1 MQTQNRLLDDVARLF
16 SGAVGMASGVRG
28 EVEAQFRQQFEKIL
42 AQMDLVTREEYEV
55 TRDMAAKARDAQ
67 EQLLERV
74 AKLEAALAAVQ
85 PKAPAAKRA
94 AKSAG
99 NPAAKPRAKA
109 STAKASTA
117 KASTTKASPAKASP
131 APGGGADDKTA
142 S

>member
-85 PKAPAAKRA
+85 PKAPAEIFVDAGGGDGGGVRA
-94 AKSAG
+94 ACRPASA
-99 NPAAKPRAKA
+99 R
-109 STAKASTA
+109 TR
-117 KASTTKASPAKASP
+117 
-131 APGGGADDKTA
+131 
-142 S
+142 